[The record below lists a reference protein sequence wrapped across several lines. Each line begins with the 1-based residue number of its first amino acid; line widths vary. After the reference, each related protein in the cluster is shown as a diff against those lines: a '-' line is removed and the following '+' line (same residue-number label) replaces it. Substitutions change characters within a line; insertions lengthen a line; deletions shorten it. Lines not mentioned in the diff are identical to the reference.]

1 MGMPRKVTK
10 ENIGD
15 LIEEW
20 HGSDSNQE
28 LHEFLGLTWEQ
39 YARWVKTDE
48 LPTE

>member
-1 MGMPRKVTK
+1 MTKTVTK
-10 ENIGD
+10 ENIND

-20 HGSDSNQE
+20 HENDDLHQE

-39 YARWVKTDE
+39 YAHWVKTDE